1 MINNYMNVLIATLGC
16 KVNQSE
22 SQAVGELFS
31 RGGHLVL
38 SGNSKVT
45 PDVCIVNTCAVTMES
60 EHKSRQALSKM
71 RRTYPN
77 AIVVLCGCMTQVAAD
92 PSSYD
97 ADIIVGSK
105 GRKDIPDLVEQF
117 LTDQKKIVRIRPHLP
132 DDDFEQLSPVSFER
146 KTRAFLK
153 IEDGCDRF
161 CSYCIIPYARGRVRS
176 MPLAEI
182 GGHVKNLA
190 AAGHREI
197 VLTGIN
203 LAAYGRDLGC
213 TLADAVKE
221 AAKAGAERIR
231 LGSIEADLMCD
242 DFLHALADIPQFCPQ
257 FHLSLQSGSDTVLAR
272 MNRHYTTEQYYQLTR
287 KLKTLFQNPSFTTD
301 IMVGFP
307 GETDNEFA
315 ESVDY
320 VQKVGFSRLH
330 VFAYSAR
337 PGTPAATMEQVP
349 PDIKKQ
355 RASYMA
361 EIGDKLAAD
370 FAVSQIGQTVTVL
383 FETVKNGR
391 YFGRAE
397 NYAPVIVEYPSDLR
411 KQILSV
417 LVTASEGE
425 TCFGK
430 VIS

>member
-1 MINNYMNVLIATLGC
+1 MNVLIATLGC

-31 RGGHLVL
+31 HGGHFVL
-38 SGNSKVT
+38 TPSSKMT
-45 PDVCIVNTCAVTMES
+45 PDICLVNTCAVTVES

-77 AIVVLCGCMTQVAAD
+77 AVVVLCGCMPQVAENPA
-92 PSSYD
+92 SYD

-105 GRKDIPDLVEQF
+105 GRKDIPALVERF
-117 LTDQKKIVRIRPHLP
+117 LKDKKRIIQINPHLAN
-132 DDDFEQLSPVSFER
+132 DTFEQLSPVCFEH

-182 GGHVKNLA
+182 GGHIKNLT

-203 LAAYGRDLGC
+203 LAAYGQDLC
-213 TLADAVKE
+213 CSLADAVKE

-231 LGSIEADLMCD
+231 LGSVEADLMQD
-242 DFLHALADIPQFCPQ
+242 RFLHALAEIPQFCPQ
-257 FHLSLQSGSDTVLAR
+257 FHLSLQSGSDTVLSR
-272 MNRHYTTEQYYQLTR
+272 MNRHYTTEEYYRLTR

-315 ESVDY
+315 ESVDF

-337 PGTPAATMEQVP
+337 PGTPAAKMTQVP
-349 PDIKKQ
+349 PDVKKQ
-355 RASYMA
+355 RAASMA
-361 EIGDKLAAD
+361 EIGDKLVAD
-370 FAVSQIGQTVTVL
+370 FAVSQIGQTVSVL
-383 FETVKNGR
+383 FETVKNGQ
-391 YFGRAE
+391 YLGRAE
-397 NYAPVIVEYPSDLR
+397 NYVPIIVESPIDLR

-417 LVTASEGE
+417 LVISSEGE
-425 TCFGK
+425 TCFGT

>member
-1 MINNYMNVLIATLGC
+1 MNIFIATLGC

-38 SGNSKVT
+38 SENSKVT
-45 PDVCIVNTCAVTMES
+45 PDVCIVNTCAVTVES

-77 AIVVLCGCMTQVAAD
+77 AVIVLCGCMPQVAEA

-117 LTDQKKIVRIRPHLP
+117 LTDQKKIVRINPHLP
-132 DDDFEQLSPVSFER
+132 GDTFEQLSPVSFER

-176 MPLAEI
+176 MPFAEI
-182 GGHVKNLA
+182 GGHVKNLVT
-190 AAGHREI
+190 AGHREI

-203 LAAYGRDLGC
+203 LAAYGQDLGC

-221 AAKAGAERIR
+221 AAIAGAERIR
-231 LGSIEADLMCD
+231 LGSVEADLMQN
-242 DFLHALADIPQFCPQ
+242 DFLQVLAQIPQFCPQ

-272 MNRHYTTEQYYQLTR
+272 MNRHYTTEEYYQLTR
-287 KLKTLFQNPSFTTD
+287 KLKALFTNPSFTTD

-307 GETDNEFA
+307 GETEQEFA
-315 ESVDY
+315 ESIDF

-337 PGTPAATMEQVP
+337 PGTPAAKMAQVP
-349 PDIKKQ
+349 PDVKK
-355 RASYMA
+355 RHAADMA
-361 EIGDKLAAD
+361 EIGDKIAAD
-370 FAVSQIGQTVTVL
+370 FAVSQIGQTVSVL
-383 FETVKNGR
+383 FETVKNGQ

-397 NYAPVIVEYPSDLR
+397 NYVPVIVESKNDLR
-411 KQILSV
+411 KQILPV
-417 LVTASEGE
+417 YITASKGE
-425 TCFGK
+425 TCIGT

>member
-1 MINNYMNVLIATLGC
+1 MNILIATLGC

-31 RGGHLVL
+31 QGGHLVL
-38 SGNSKVT
+38 SANSKLT
-45 PDVCIVNTCAVTMES
+45 PDVCVVNSCAVTMES

-71 RRTYPN
+71 RRSYPT
-77 AIVVLCGCMTQVAAD
+77 AVVVLCGCMPQVAAD
-92 PSSYD
+92 TSSYD

-105 GRKDIPDLVEQF
+105 GRKDIPTLVEHF
-117 LTDQKKIVRIRPHLP
+117 LTDKQRIIKINPHLQN
-132 DDDFEQLSPVSFER
+132 DTFEALSPVCFEH

-182 GGHVKNLA
+182 GGHIEKLA
-190 AAGHREI
+190 TAGHREI

-203 LAAYGRDLGC
+203 LAAYGQDLGC

-221 AAKAGAERIR
+221 TAIAGAERIR
-231 LGSIEADLMCD
+231 LGSVEADLMQD
-242 DFLHALADIPQFCPQ
+242 AFLHTLAEIAQFCPQ
-257 FHLSLQSGSDTVLAR
+257 FHFSLQSGSDTVLSR
-272 MNRHYTTEQYYQLTR
+272 MNRHYTTEQYYELTR
-287 KLKTLFQNPSFTTD
+287 KIKALFKNPSFTTD

-307 GETDNEFA
+307 GETEQEFA
-315 ESVDY
+315 ESVAF

-337 PGTPAATMEQVP
+337 PGTPASKMPQVP
-349 PDIKKQ
+349 PEIKKQ
-355 RASYMA
+355 RAIHMA
-361 EIGDKLAAD
+361 EIGDKLSAD
-370 FAVSQIGQTVTVL
+370 FAISQIGQTLSVL
-383 FETVKNGR
+383 FETAKSGK
-391 YFGRAE
+391 YFGRTK
-397 NYAPVIVEYPSDLR
+397 NYVPIAVESATDIR
-411 KQILSV
+411 KEILPV
-417 LVTASEGE
+417 LVTSSEGE

-430 VIS
+430 VL

>member
-1 MINNYMNVLIATLGC
+1 MNILISTLGC

-22 SQAVGELFS
+22 GQAVGELFT

-38 SGNSKVT
+38 SANSKAV
-45 PDVCIVNTCAVTMES
+45 PDVCIVNTCAVTAES

-71 RRTYPN
+71 RRTYPG
-77 AIVVLCGCMTQVAAD
+77 AVTVLCGCMPQVAENPA
-92 PSSYD
+92 SYD

-105 GRKDIPDLVEQF
+105 GRMNIPELVERF
-117 LTDQKKIVRIRPHLP
+117 WTDQKRIININPHLP
-132 DDDFEQLSPVSFER
+132 DDAFEQLTPVSFEH

-182 GGHVKNLA
+182 GGHVKALTA
-190 AAGHREI
+190 SGHREI

-203 LAAYGRDLGC
+203 LAAYGRDFGC

-221 AAKAGAERIR
+221 AAKTGAERIR
-231 LGSIEADLMCD
+231 LGSVEADLMRD
-242 DFLHALADIPQFCPQ
+242 DFLHALAQIPQFCPQ
-257 FHLSLQSGSDTVLAR
+257 FHLSLQSGSDAVLAR
-272 MNRHYTTEQYYQLTR
+272 MNRHYSAEEYYRLTR
-287 KLKTLFQNPSFTTD
+287 KIITLFENPSFTTD

-307 GETDNEFA
+307 GETDAEFA
-315 ESVDY
+315 ESVAF

-337 PGTPAATMEQVP
+337 PGTPAAKMAQVP
-349 PDIKKQ
+349 PDVKKR
-355 RASYMA
+355 RAAYMA
-361 EIGDKLAAD
+361 EIGEVLAAD
-370 FAVSQIGQTVTVL
+370 FAVSQIGKTVSVL
-383 FETVKNGR
+383 FETVKNGK
-391 YFGRAE
+391 YFGRAD
-397 NYAPVIVEYPSDLR
+397 NYAPVVVESKNDLR
-411 KQILSV
+411 KQILPV
-417 LVTASEGE
+417 YITASEGE

-430 VIS
+430 VIL